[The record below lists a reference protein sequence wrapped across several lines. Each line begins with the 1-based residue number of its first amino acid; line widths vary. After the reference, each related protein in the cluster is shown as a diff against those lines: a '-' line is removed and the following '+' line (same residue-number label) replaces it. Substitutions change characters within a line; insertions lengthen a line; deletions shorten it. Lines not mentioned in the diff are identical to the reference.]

1 MGEQRV
7 SLLSDKAQMN
17 KFVKQLLADV
27 RALKYMID
35 NDWFE
40 SDITRI
46 GAEQEMCLVDKKTL
60 KPASI
65 AMIALKKL
73 KDHPWVETELARFNL
88 ETNLTPREL
97 TSSCLS
103 DLEQENIQKLE
114 IIRGKLGKLDTK
126 LVLSGILPTLRLF
139 HLDMENLT
147 PKKRYFAL
155 MEAINKQLKGNSYE
169 LRLMG
174 IDELLIKHDSPLLEA
189 CNTSFQVH
197 LQVAPD
203 EFVQMYNIAQTLAA
217 PVMAIAANS
226 PIVFGRRLW
235 HESRIALFQQ
245 ALDTRTSSYHMRE
258 QSPRVSFGN
267 GWLKDSILEIYQ
279 EDISRF
285 RVLIA
290 GDVEEDSL
298 ACIQDNEVPKLRALQ
313 VHNSTVYRWNRP
325 CYGISPNGK
334 PHLRIEN
341 RVLPAG
347 PTVLDEVANAAFWL
361 GCMVGL
367 ADEVKDVRKKISW
380 EDVRDNFGKAA
391 KFGIDSKFTWFNDEK
406 ISAVD
411 LAQVLIPIARKGLKA
426 RKVDV
431 SDIDRYLNVIE
442 ERAKLHTNG
451 ARWQLRAYTKLI
463 GETSRD
469 EALSCLTASIIKNQ
483 ELELPVHK
491 WKLPELSDLKSY
503 NPSKMLVEEFMYTD
517 LFTTRKDDIL
527 DLVSDMMEWKKINYA
542 PVENK
547 KGELIG
553 LITSRQ
559 VLNYFNG
566 AKSKNKK
573 RIPLVEDIMTK
584 DPVTTT
590 PDSTIIDAMKLMKD
604 KKLGCLPVV
613 KGEELVGIITEM
625 DFIRISNRLMERALA
640 NGTEKK
646 KKKNK
651 KNKKKSKSKKKKAKS
666 KS

>member
-7 SLLSDKAQMN
+7 TLLSDKAQMN

-35 NDWFE
+35 HDWFE

-46 GAEQEMCLVDKKTL
+46 GAEQEMCLVDKKTF
-60 KPASI
+60 KPACI
-65 AMIALKKL
+65 AMKALKKL
-73 KDHPWVETELARFNL
+73 KNHEWVETELARFNL

-103 DLEQENIQKLE
+103 DLEHENFEKLE
-114 IIRGKLGKLDTK
+114 IIRASLDKLDTN

-139 HLDMENLT
+139 HLSMDNLT

-174 IDELLIKHDSPLLEA
+174 IDELQIKHDSPMLEA

-203 EFVQMYNIAQTLAA
+203 EFVQMYNIAQTLAG

-245 ALDTRTSSYHMRE
+245 ALDTRSSSYHMRE

-267 GWLKDSILEIYQ
+267 GWLKESILEIYQ

-290 GDVEEDSL
+290 GDIEEDSL
-298 ACIQDNEVPKLRALQ
+298 ECIANNEVPKLRALQ

-341 RVLPAG
+341 RVLPSG

-411 LAQVLIPIARKGLKA
+411 LAQLLIPIARKGLKK
-426 RKVDV
+426 RKVDTK
-431 SDIDRYLNVIE
+431 DINRYMDVIE
-442 ERAKLHTNG
+442 QRAKLHTNG
-451 ARWQLRAYTKLI
+451 ARWQLRAFTKLI

-483 ELELPVHK
+483 EQEIPVHK
-491 WKLPELSDLKSY
+491 WKMPELSDLKTY
-503 NPSKMLVEEFMYTD
+503 NPSKMLVEEFMFTD

-527 DLVSDMMEWKKINYA
+527 DLVSDMMDWKNINYA

-547 KGELIG
+547 NGELIG
-553 LITSRQ
+553 LVTSKQ
-559 VLNYFNG
+559 VLHYFNS
-566 AKSKNKK
+566 AKTKNGKS
-573 RIPLVEDIMTK
+573 IPLVGDIMIK
-584 DPVTTT
+584 DPITTT
-590 PDSTIIDAMKLMKD
+590 PDSTIIDAMKLMKE

-613 KGEELVGIITEM
+613 KGEELVGIITEV
-625 DFIRISNRLMERALA
+625 DFLQISNRLIERSLTK
-640 NGTEKK
+640 NSTKK
-646 KKKNK
+646 KTKKK
-651 KNKKKSKSKKKKAKS
+651 AKSKSKKKKAKS